1 MLISID
7 HGNKQIKLTGK
18 RFFTS
23 GLRESDSRPPIGENF
38 LKYKG
43 KYYALSE
50 KRIPYMRNK
59 TDDNRFYILTL
70 FAIAF
75 GIEDTGQYKND
86 LMHINLL
93 VGLPPAHYG
102 GQYEQFQSYFVSKE
116 IEEFEFR
123 NKQFKIFVDEVAV
136 YPQAYAAAVTV
147 FSRISSFPKV
157 VIIDIGGFSVDYL
170 SIKNGESDFSDCDSL
185 ENGVITLYNQIV
197 ARVNSDLNI
206 LLDESDIDA
215 ILKGDTEN
223 YSVDVRLIV
232 NNSAQVFVSDLVGKL
247 RERSIDLR
255 SGKAVFV
262 GGGSI
267 LLRNQIEASDKISST
282 IFVESISANAKGY
295 EILHRASKVSD

>member
-23 GLRESDSRPPIGENF
+23 GLRESDARPPIGENF
-38 LKYKG
+38 LKYRG
-43 KYYALSE
+43 QYYSLSE

-59 TDDNRFYILTL
+59 ADDNRFYILTL
-70 FAIAF
+70 FAIATE
-75 GIEDTGQYKND
+75 IEDTGRYTDD
-86 LMHINLL
+86 LMHIKLL

-102 GQYEQFQSYFVSKE
+102 GQYEQFQNYFISGD

-123 NKQFKIFVDEVAV
+123 NKKFKIFVDEATV
-136 YPQAYAAAVTV
+136 YPQAYAAAVTL
-147 FSRISSFPKV
+147 FSRISSYPKV
-157 VIIDIGGFSVDYL
+157 VVIDIGGLTVDYL
-170 SIKNGESDFSDCDSL
+170 SIKYGDCDFSDCDSL
-185 ENGVITLYNQIV
+185 ENGVIILYNQII
-197 ARVNSDLNI
+197 ARVNSDLDF

-215 ILKGDTEN
+215 ILNGDTDN
-223 YSVDVRLIV
+223 YGEDVRLIV
-232 NNSAQVFVSDLVGKL
+232 NNTAQVFISDLVGKL

-255 SGKAVFV
+255 FGKAMFV

-267 LLRNQIEASDKISST
+267 LLKKQIESSNKILSP

-295 EILHRASKVSD
+295 EIMHRAAMSKE